1 MSSQFTPP
9 PYGGNTT
16 DVSDLALPL
25 SMGKGWMKFVGIMSI
40 IQGAFIAL
48 SIIGIL
54 IAWLP
59 IWLGILIMQAAD
71 AIERAQLSGD
81 AGALKEAL
89 GKLKTYFVIQGVL
102 YLVGIVIMVLYFL
115 FFGAVMFAMFKNGT
129 FPH

>member
-9 PYGGNTT
+9 PYGGSTA
-16 DVSDLALPL
+16 DVSELALPL
-25 SMGKGWMKFVGIMSI
+25 SMGKGWMKFVGVMSI

-54 IAWLP
+54 VAWLP
-59 IWLGILIMQAAD
+59 IWLGILIMQSAD

-81 AGALKEAL
+81 AVALKESL
-89 GKLKTYFVIQGVL
+89 GKLKTYFMIQGVL
-102 YLVGIVIMVLYFL
+102 YIVGMVIMLLYFL
-115 FFGAVMFAMFKNGT
+115 FFGAMMFAMFKHGT